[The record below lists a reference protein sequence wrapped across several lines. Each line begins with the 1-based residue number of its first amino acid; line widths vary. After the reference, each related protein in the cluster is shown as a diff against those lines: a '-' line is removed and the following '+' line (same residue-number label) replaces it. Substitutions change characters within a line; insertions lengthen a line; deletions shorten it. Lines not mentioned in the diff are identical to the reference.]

1 MLIGENKYTSSQDFM
16 TSNATFHRLTDKSK
30 QVLLESQTVNPIID
44 NLDPETFEVT
54 AKKHS
59 TIWKTN
65 QYREQVFREDLNKT
79 TDRIAQN
86 VTEEDWLKI
95 EGLRKTQFNNRVTNI
110 SEYSNALNR
119 GRVFTNPKFSSC

>member
-1 MLIGENKYTSSQDFM
+1 M

-30 QVLLESQTVNPIID
+30 QVLLESATVNPIID

-65 QYREQVFREDLNKT
+65 QYREAVFREDLNKT

-86 VTEEDWLKI
+86 VTDEDWQKI

>member
-1 MLIGENKYTSSQDFM
+1 M

-30 QVLLESQTVNPIID
+30 QVLLESATVNPIID

-65 QYREQVFREDLNKT
+65 QYREHVFREDLNKT
-79 TDRIAQN
+79 TDRIAQDL
-86 VTEEDWLKI
+86 TADDW
-95 EGLRKTQFNNRVTNI
+95 
-110 SEYSNALNR
+110 
-119 GRVFTNPKFSSC
+119 